1 MRAFW
6 LALIVCAML
15 VLPQFQVSVGPI
27 SLSGKTD
34 VVYAWNDR
42 DVNGDLNSNNHTGEN
57 GNGGGG
63 DDKPSNNHP

>member
-1 MRAFW
+1 MRALW
-6 LALIVCAML
+6 LALMVCAML
-15 VLPQFQVSVGPI
+15 VLPQLQVSVGPI
-27 SLSGKTD
+27 SLYGKTD

-42 DVNGDLNSNNHTGEN
+42 DANGDLHSNNHTGES